1 MNQHGDRSFK
11 LEIQKTSV
19 TFGLPAIAALFVGAI
34 MDASTVL
41 HIHKSRSS
49 LKLLIN
55 LGPKQIVKRKKKNTQ
70 EIPRNACIIS
80 IAFGIS
86 YVIFIVLMNITGLA
100 IEIRA
105 FALVIGL
112 MLINIFRIPTYL
124 KFAFKKNE
132 HNQKRTSS
140 VKKQRILR
148 TISAES
154 KRQSL
159 KRIDPTDSFLNIQA
173 QNKPINSGKVLKIPR
188 GPQGIGFVSLD
199 PRGMLN
205 CHSSIP
211 RFFEE

>member
-1 MNQHGDRSFK
+1 MNQHGDHSFK

-86 YVIFIVLMNITGLA
+86 YVIFIVLMNITGLS

-132 HNQKRTSS
+132 HNQRRSLS
-140 VKKQRILR
+140 VKKKIVLER
-148 TISAES
+148 ISAQS
-154 KRQSL
+154 KRQSF
-159 KRIDPTDSFLNIQA
+159 KRLDST
-173 QNKPINSGKVLKIPR
+173 
-188 GPQGIGFVSLD
+188 VSFS
-199 PRGMLN
+199 N
-205 CHSSIP
+205 VNTSSK
-211 RFFEE
+211 